1 MIKDSYQKNI
11 FLTLITILIFIVIPF
26 SLTSIGDDTSA
37 QIIDEKSVGFYQ
49 SNTCKISLFQVLAKN
64 VSNINKIYDDSFD
77 NTINDMELAVELELI
92 LRYLELNQTNNK
104 KWFFN
109 TLEDKLNNVE
119 NIKVE

>member
-49 SNTCKISLFQVLAKN
+49 SNTC
-64 VSNINKIYDDSFD
+64 
-77 NTINDMELAVELELI
+77 
-92 LRYLELNQTNNK
+92 
-104 KWFFN
+104 
-109 TLEDKLNNVE
+109 
-119 NIKVE
+119 